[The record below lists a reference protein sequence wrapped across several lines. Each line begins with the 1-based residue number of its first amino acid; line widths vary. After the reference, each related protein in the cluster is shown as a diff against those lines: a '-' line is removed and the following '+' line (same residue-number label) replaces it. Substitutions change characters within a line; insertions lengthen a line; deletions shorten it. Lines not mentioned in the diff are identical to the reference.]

1 MSMGESIK
9 NARRAKGLTQRE
21 LAKILNVSFNSI
33 SDWENDIHKPDVD
46 TFELLCRTLDIS
58 PSAVLNA
65 EYSEQEVGKLA
76 GTVISDAEM
85 VRFLNEY
92 YQLDDADKSAIKQI
106 VSSLCIRKGD
116 V

>member
-33 SDWENDIHKPDVD
+33 SDWENGKHRPDVD
-46 TFELLCRTLDIS
+46 TLQALCRVLNIS
-58 PSAVLNA
+58 PSEVLSA
-65 EYSEQEVGKLA
+65 EYPEQEVGKLA

-92 YQLDDADKSAIKQI
+92 YQLDEADKSAIKQI